1 MPMHK
6 VIAANF
12 ARRFLPL
19 IVAIPALG
27 AMSLFSTTTWVWQW
41 MGRGESY
48 PELIF
53 LVIGVPA
60 AMVAVGAGGW
70 IAWAASDRLS
80 LIIAYILNFAALM
93 ICMWLSW
100 VALSAFLNR
109 P

>member
-1 MPMHK
+1 MQK
-6 VIAANF
+6 VVTANF

-27 AMSLFSTTTWVWQW
+27 AMALFSSTPWVWEW

-48 PELIF
+48 PELGF
-53 LVIGVPA
+53 LVLGVPA

-80 LIIAYILNFAALM
+80 LIIAHILNFAGLM

-100 VALSAFLNR
+100 VALTAFLDR